1 MEGSNSFAGLMDALE
16 VLVLLGGDLGDQVI
30 NLAGAERLIGE
41 RAGKVL
47 ARSRDHWTEPWG
59 FKGDALF
66 LNRAL
71 LLRTSLPPV
80 VLMDVFLAIETELG
94 RDRTDKG
101 RYGSRT
107 VDIDILLVGGQVI
120 GSSTLQVPH
129 PRFHERSFA
138 LAPAADIVPGW
149 VHPVQGLTVLQ
160 LLNALRHDTAAA

>member
-1 MEGSNSFAGLMDALE
+1 MDALE

-30 NLAGAERLIGE
+30 NISTAERLIGE

-71 LLRTSLPPV
+71 LVSTSLPPE
-80 VLMDVFLAIETELG
+80 VLMKAFMAIETELG
-94 RDRTDKG
+94 RDRTAPG

-107 VDIDILLVGGQVI
+107 VDIDILLMGGQVI
-120 GSSTLQVPH
+120 GSPNLQVPH
-129 PRFHERSFA
+129 PRFHERAFA

-160 LLNALRHDTAAA
+160 LLNAIRHKPAAA